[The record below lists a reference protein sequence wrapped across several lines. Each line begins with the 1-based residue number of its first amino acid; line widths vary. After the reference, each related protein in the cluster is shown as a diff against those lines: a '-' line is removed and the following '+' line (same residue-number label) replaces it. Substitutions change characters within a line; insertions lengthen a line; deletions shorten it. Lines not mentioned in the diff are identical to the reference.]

1 MLDNTPDQ
9 LSKFKTKNWFE
20 INGQSTGVYN
30 TNSGIKFKT
39 TMLKPSLCEYSDAYI
54 LDNVRITIMWA
65 GADAAAKPADQRNKD
80 VIFKY
85 CAPFIT
91 CKSEINN
98 TEIIIQR

>member
-54 LDNVRITIMWA
+54 LDNVRITIM
-65 GADAAAKPADQRNKD
+65 
-80 VIFKY
+80 
-85 CAPFIT
+85 
-91 CKSEINN
+91 
-98 TEIIIQR
+98 